1 MMNYIKS
8 GVGRP
13 NLSKVFLIFLKD
25 FLLWNCKSR
34 LFHSRMVQ
42 GKNEYLKVFVRQ
54 KHGPTEYVER
64 VSYVLFLRGINLQRY
79 LGARCVFIS

>member
-1 MMNYIKS
+1 
-8 GVGRP
+8 
-13 NLSKVFLIFLKD
+13 
-25 FLLWNCKSR
+25 
-34 LFHSRMVQ
+34 MVQ

-54 KHGPTEYVER
+54 KYGPTEYVER